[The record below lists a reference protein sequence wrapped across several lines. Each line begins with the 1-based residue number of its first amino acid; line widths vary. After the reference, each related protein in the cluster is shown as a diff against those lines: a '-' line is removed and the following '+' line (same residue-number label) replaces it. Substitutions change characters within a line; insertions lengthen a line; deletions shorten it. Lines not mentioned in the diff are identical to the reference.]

1 MPTLGLLEE
10 VPPRSVTTQL
20 SNKKKRREE
29 RLVTASDGFPLHG
42 RILVTELSIDTG
54 LRSLLL
60 TMAAM
65 YLDGSAKLWWRT
77 KMEER
82 TFGMVDARSK
92 RGTSERP
99 S

>member
-1 MPTLGLLEE
+1 MLWDMEQDFGALRNMTEE
-10 VPPRSVTTQL
+10 AKV
-20 SNKKKRREE
+20 
-29 RLVTASDGFPLHG
+29 
-42 RILVTELSIDTG
+42 
-54 LRSLLL
+54 